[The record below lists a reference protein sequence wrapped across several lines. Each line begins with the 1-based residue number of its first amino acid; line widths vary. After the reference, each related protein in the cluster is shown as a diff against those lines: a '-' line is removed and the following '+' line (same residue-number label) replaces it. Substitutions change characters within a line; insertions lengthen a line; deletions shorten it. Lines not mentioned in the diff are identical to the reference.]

1 MCIHLHIQSAYSLLT
16 STVKLNELVSKAK
29 ANGLTSLALTDRN
42 VMYGAPYFYK
52 ECRKQGIKP
61 IIGLIADILDEHEA
75 SYPLLLLAKDNQG
88 YSNLLKISSA
98 IKTKSQT
105 GLPIKWLKAYS
116 AGLLA
121 ISPGNEGKIESMLAE
136 GRIEEAKETVAMYQ
150 RLFGI
155 DSFYLSLQRLLTTGQ
170 DEENSR
176 ILTFA
181 KEVNIAVVV
190 TNPVFYLEKSDALAQ
205 EVLLGIKNGNKLS
218 DENRMTLPSQEYYL
232 KSVEQMTELFS
243 DVPDVLENTWK
254 IAERCQVE
262 IPFNRSLL
270 PKFPVP
276 NDITADDMLEQVCLE
291 GLKQK
296 RPDMPS
302 EYMERLHYELHV
314 IKTMKFSDYFLIVW
328 DFMKFAKKQGIL
340 TGPGRGSS
348 AGSMVAYVLS
358 ITNVDPLE
366 HQLLFERFLNPE
378 RVTMPDIDIDFPDN
392 RRDEVIAYVAKKY
405 GEFHVAQIITFGTLA
420 AKAALR
426 DTGRV
431 FGLNSKEQETL
442 SRTIPVKLG
451 ITLKQ
456 AYAESKGFRDFVDSS
471 ELNRS
476 LYDTA
481 IKLEGLPRHTSTHAA
496 GVVISD
502 QPLTENIAIQAGHDG
517 IHLTQFPMDVLEEIG
532 LLKMDFLGLRNLTL
546 LDNITSS
553 IKKGTGRKID
563 MATIPL
569 QDEKTFALLS
579 KGETTGIFQFE
590 SEGITK
596 VLVRLQPSRFEDI
609 VAVNALYRPGP
620 MDNIP
625 LFIERKHGL
634 APIDYAH
641 DDLQDILQDTYGV
654 IVYQEQIM
662 QIASKLAGFSLG
674 EADLLRRA
682 VSKKKKEILDQE
694 RNHFVSGSVKQ
705 GYRAEIA
712 HDIYDM
718 IVRFANYGFPRS
730 HAVAYSFIAYQ
741 LAYLKAHFPTYF
753 MAALLTSAIGNDD
766 KVAQYIREAKKKEMV
781 ILPPSI
787 NKSFYPFT
795 SEADGIRYSLAAIK
809 SVGGV
814 ILKEIFAARKEKPFQ
829 DIFDFCLRVSTS
841 VVNRKVIEMLIHAG
855 AFDEFEVDRAT
866 LLASLDVAIDHS
878 ELVNPN
884 DGDFDLFL
892 NSEFSLKPKYVQV
905 DPIRL
910 EDKLIFEK
918 RALGLYLSDHPVIGY
933 KVLFQYFGAVSI
945 DEAIV
950 KKENKVLIG
959 VYISSVKTIRTK
971 KGEVMAFLGLNDE
984 AGELEAIVFPNV
996 YKTCAVNLKNEGIIM
1011 VQGRIEVRDGKT
1023 QMIMDEVYSLDALQE
1038 MKAESTSRLFIKVP
1052 KEKQTND
1059 TLRKIKQVL
1068 VKHKGMTKVM
1078 LYYESENRYV
1088 QLSLWDWIAP
1098 NGAIMMQLE
1107 EIIGKENVILKQE

>member
-16 STVKLNELVSKAK
+16 STIKLNELVSKAK
-29 ANGLTSLALTDRN
+29 ANGFSSLALTDRN

-52 ECRKQGIKP
+52 ECLKQGIKP
-61 IIGLIADILDEHEA
+61 IIGLIADILDEQGG
-75 SYPLLLLAKDNQG
+75 SFPLLLLAKNNRG

-98 IKTKSQT
+98 IQTKSQL

-116 AGLLA
+116 AGLFA
-121 ISPGNEGKIESMLAE
+121 ISPGSGGKIELMLSE
-136 GRIEEAKETVAMYQ
+136 GKMEEAKETVAMYQ

-170 DEENSR
+170 DEENNH

-181 KEVNIAVVV
+181 REVNIDVVA
-190 TNPVFYLEKSDALAQ
+190 TNPVFYLEKNDALAQ
-205 EVLLGIKNGNKLS
+205 EVLLAIKNGSKLT
-218 DENRMTLPSQEYYL
+218 DEDRMKLPSQEYYL
-232 KSVEQMTELFS
+232 KNAEQLKELFR
-243 DVPDVLENTWK
+243 DVPDILDNTRK
-254 IAERCQVE
+254 IAESCHVE

-276 NDITADDMLEQVCLE
+276 NDQTADDMLEQICLE

-302 EYMERLHYELHV
+302 EYIERLHYELHV

-328 DFMKFAKKQGIL
+328 DFMKFAKKERIL

-358 ITNVDPLE
+358 ITNVDPIE

-392 RRDEVIAYVAKKY
+392 RRDEVIAYVAQKY

-431 FGLNSKEQETL
+431 FGLSSKEQEAL
-442 SRTIPVKLG
+442 SKSVPAKLG
-451 ITLKQ
+451 ITLNQ
-456 AYAESKGFRDFVDSS
+456 AYTESKRFRDFIDSS
-471 ELNRS
+471 ELYRS

-502 QPLTENIAIQAGHDG
+502 QPLTEIIAIQAGHDG

-546 LDNITSS
+546 IDNITKS
-553 IKKGTGRKID
+553 IKKRTGRKID

-569 QDEKTFALLS
+569 QDEKTYALLS

-590 SEGITK
+590 SEGITN
-596 VLVRLQPSRFEDI
+596 VLVRLKPSRFEDI

-634 APIDYAH
+634 TPIEYAH
-641 DDLQDILQDTYGV
+641 QDLQAILQDTYGV

-682 VSKKKKEILDQE
+682 VSKKNKDILDQE
-694 RNHFVSGSVKQ
+694 RTHFVSGSVKL
-705 GYRAEIA
+705 GYKEEIA
-712 HDIYDM
+712 HTIYDM

-741 LAYLKAHFPTYF
+741 LAYLKAHHPTDF
-753 MAALLTSAIGNDD
+753 MAALLTSAIGNDE
-766 KVAQYIREAKKKEMV
+766 KIAQYLKEAKKKEIV

-787 NKSFYPFT
+787 NKSFYSFT
-795 SEADGIRYSLAAIK
+795 SEKEGIRYSLAAIK
-809 SVGGV
+809 SVGGA
-814 ILKEIFAARKEKPFQ
+814 ILKEIFAARREKPFY

-918 RALGLYLSDHPVIGY
+918 KALGLYLSEHPIIGY

-959 VYISSVKTIRTK
+959 VYISSVKAIRTK
-971 KGEVMAFLGLNDE
+971 KGEVMAFIGINDE
-984 AGELEAIVFPNV
+984 ADELEAVVFPNV
-996 YKTCAVNLKNEGIIM
+996 YKTCSENLMNEAIIM
-1011 VQGRIEVRDGKT
+1011 VQGRIEERNGKT
-1023 QMIMDEVYSLDALQE
+1023 QMIIDEVYSLDVLKE
-1038 MKAESTSRLFIKVP
+1038 MKAESTSRLFIKIP
-1052 KEKQTND
+1052 KQKQTND

-1068 VKHKGMTKVM
+1068 AKYKGMTKVM

-1088 QLSLWDWIAP
+1088 QLSLLDWVVP
-1098 NGAIMMQLE
+1098 NEALIKQLAGL
-1107 EIIGKENVILKQE
+1107 IGKENVVLKQE